1 MKTQIHETSPEFSE
15 QAMTNIFN
23 TPAYWAGRHKDD
35 YKPPAGRNIGKQN
48 IMGR

>member
-1 MKTQIHETSPEFSE
+1 MKHPPKKSG

-23 TPAYWAGRHKDD
+23 THEDD